1 MYRDSIIERRLSG
14 VKVVQVA
21 GRTEDILVGVG
32 KLETVGTVRTQNGL
46 FPAFHNCQ
54 CQPYV
59 ETPSRAEKL
68 LQVSPY
74 ATVPL
79 RVQTLRA

>member
-32 KLETVGTVRTQNGL
+32 KLETVGTVRTQDGL
-46 FPAFHNCQ
+46 FPTFNN
-54 CQPYV
+54 CQPYI
-59 ETPSRAEKL
+59 ETPRAEKL

-74 ATVPL
+74 PTVPV
-79 RVQTLRA
+79 RVQPLRA

>member
-32 KLETVGTVRTQNGL
+32 KLETVGNRQNSERIVPCVPQL
-46 FPAFHNCQ
+46 PVPAVCRDTF
-54 CQPYV
+54 
-59 ETPSRAEKL
+59 SR
-68 LQVSPY
+68 
-74 ATVPL
+74 
-79 RVQTLRA
+79 

>member
-46 FPAFHNCQ
+46 FPTFHNCQ
-54 CQPYV
+54 PYI

-68 LQVSPY
+68 LQVSSYP
-74 ATVPL
+74 TVPL
-79 RVQTLRA
+79 RVQPLRA